1 MEKGM
6 NRKIFLAILGII
18 IFAVAIP
25 VARAQLTVTIDVKD
39 SNGNSLKDATV
50 ALNTAVTVH
59 GYYKDNNG
67 DKSAFAKMQVY
78 FDDGTGKKLQATL
91 YSGYV
96 SSGNTIIKPFT
107 MTKQGTYEFRWDCT
121 KQGSTT
127 TATFSTLCRIERG
140 VTHAIVLVVPEPATI
155 AGLLMALSAF
165 GLFAIKKSK
174 K

>member
-1 MEKGM
+1 M
-6 NRKIFLAILGII
+6 NRKLFLAILGII

-39 SNGNSLKDATV
+39 LNGNSLKKATV
-50 ALNTAVTVH
+50 DLNTDVKVY

-67 DKSAFAKMQVY
+67 GLPATAKMEVY
-78 FDDGTGKKLQATL
+78 FNDGTGKKLEATL

-96 SSGNTIIKPFT
+96 SSGSTTIKPFK
-107 MTKQGTYEFRWDCT
+107 MTKMGTYEFKWDCT

-127 TATFSTLCRIERG
+127 TASFSTLCRIEKG
-140 VTHAIVLVVPEPATI
+140 LDYTQIFTVPEPATI

-165 GLFAIKKSK
+165 GLFAVKRSK

>member
-1 MEKGM
+1 M

-18 IFAVAIP
+18 IFAVAMP

-39 SNGNSLKDATV
+39 SYGNSLKDGTV

-67 DKSAFAKMQVY
+67 GKPAFAKMQVY
-78 FDDGTGKKLQATL
+78 FDDGTGKKLEANL
-91 YSGYV
+91 YLGYV
-96 SSGNTIIKPFT
+96 SSESTTIKPFT
-107 MTKQGTYEFRWDCT
+107 MTKMGTYEFRWDCT

-140 VTHAIVLVVPEPATI
+140 LDYTRIFVVPEPATI

-165 GLFAIKKSK
+165 GLFAIKRSK
-174 K
+174 R

>member
-1 MEKGM
+1 M

-39 SNGNSLKDATV
+39 LLNGNSLKNATV
-50 ALNTAVTVH
+50 NLNTNVTVY
-59 GYYKDNNG
+59 GYYEDNNG
-67 DKSAFAKMQVY
+67 GLPATAKMEVY
-78 FDDGTGKKLQATL
+78 FNDGTGKKLEATL

-96 SSGNTIIKPFT
+96 SSGSTTIKPFT
-107 MTKQGTYEFRWDCT
+107 MTKQGIYEFKWDCT

-127 TATFSTLCRIERG
+127 TATFSTLCTTERG
-140 VTHAIVLVVPEPATI
+140 IGYVQVSVVPEPATI

-165 GLFAIKKSK
+165 GLFAVKRSK